1 MNREEPMLDLAGGD
15 VGMSRHLAK
24 ALNIIV
30 GSPGLAPDL
39 KAQMQE
45 ILQGKGTIRDLVHS
59 ESFARLGDAV
69 IPKALEDF
77 AATSPEEIQRK
88 AELGNAILESYRN
101 QDPETSPPAEPSPS
115 SSPEQ
120 SPTSAPQG
128 TPSTSASEVGS
139 SGNHPASH
147 VIPGTRKPN
156 RDRIVTPD
164 DLDDDD
170 LYFQDRN
177 QRGWLE

>member
-88 AELGNAILESYRN
+88 AELGNAVLESYRN
-101 QDPETSPPAEPSPS
+101 QDPETSPPQSHPRVRRPSNRRPALPS
-115 SSPEQ
+115 EHHRRRP
-120 SPTSAPQG
+120 PR
-128 TPSTSASEVGS
+128 SEV
-139 SGNHPASH
+139 A
-147 VIPGTRKPN
+147 
-156 RDRIVTPD
+156 VTA
-164 DLDDDD
+164 L
-170 LYFQDRN
+170 RAM
-177 QRGWLE
+177 